1 MNLKQKDELFTQFA
15 KGLVLVASAP
25 NETKKIKAMEIVQ
38 DLSYSIAMEDIK
50 IIKDYLIKRSY
61 KENAPKK
68 VRDNLK
74 KLFPTTN
81 GSIL

>member
-25 NETKKIKAMEIVQ
+25 NDTKKIEAMEIVQ

-61 KENAPKK
+61 KDNAPKQ

-74 KLFPTTN
+74 KLFPTNN